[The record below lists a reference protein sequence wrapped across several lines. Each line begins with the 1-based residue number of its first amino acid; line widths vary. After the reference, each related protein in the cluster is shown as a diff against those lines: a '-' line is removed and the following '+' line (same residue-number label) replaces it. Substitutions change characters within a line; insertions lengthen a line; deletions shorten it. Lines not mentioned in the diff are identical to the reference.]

1 MAEQETST
9 QENAEGQ
16 QLAIRSIYIKDAS
29 FEAPNSPAV
38 FMSENNQQPQI
49 QMNISINSN
58 SLGEDNYEVVL
69 TTTVEAKFGEKT
81 GFLVELHQAG
91 VFNIAGFKPEELGP
105 MLGMYCPNVLFPY
118 AREMVSS
125 MVAKGGFPQLMLSP
139 VNFEALYHQQQEAAQ
154 TQQGNATH

>member
-1 MAEQETST
+1 MAEQETNT

-16 QLAIRSIYIKDAS
+16 QLAIRTIYIKDAS

-38 FMSENNQQPQI
+38 FMSGDNQQPQI
-49 QMNISINSN
+49 QMNIAVNSN

-69 TTTVEAKFGEKT
+69 TTTVEAKFGDKT

-91 VFNIAGFKPEELGP
+91 VFTIGGFKPEELGP

-118 AREMVSS
+118 AREAVSNL
-125 MVAKGGFPQLMLSP
+125 VAKGGFPQLMLSP

-154 TQQGNATH
+154 TQQENATH